1 MRSLTTKLT
10 LSFWLVS
17 LVGVLIV
24 AFVVARRAETAFN
37 RFLLDNDQQMV
48 VDALTRYYA
57 VNGSWD
63 GLQRWVAQD
72 RPLSTIL
79 HR

>member
-1 MRSLTTKLT
+1 MRSITTKLT

-24 AFVVARRAETAFN
+24 AAFVARRAETAFN
-37 RFLLDNDQQMV
+37 RFLLDNDQRMAIDV
-48 VDALTRYYA
+48 LARYHA

-63 GLQRWVAQD
+63 DIDRWAE
-72 RPLSTIL
+72 R
-79 HR
+79 